1 MSDTSHT
8 WDHWQPCEYFLWR
21 MEVREMKREDIM
33 ATLREPDSVL
43 PSEGRLIYQKQ
54 LGKKLLRI
62 VTEGNIDKDA
72 RLYVRK

>member
-1 MSDTSHT
+1 
-8 WDHWQPCEYFLWR
+8 
-21 MEVREMKREDIM
+21 MKREDIM

-62 VTEGNIDKDA
+62 VTEGNILVTVYGTSQMKRYTKA
-72 RLYVRK
+72 RLP